1 MHPCSFSNGGHYK
14 FHIDMDIDIDKKS
27 SMQLSEVNSL

>member
-14 FHIDMDIDIDKKS
+14 PHIVIDIDIDIDVRLVK
-27 SMQLSEVNSL
+27 EIV